1 MTNNDDLFD
10 KESVKTKT
18 YTINSDNYQE
28 YYQRQRTSR
37 NNYLL
42 VVFYI
47 VIQLIAAFVYSYIS
61 SSNYGY
67 LEDAVKEVT
76 LVEDLTFTVT
86 DNLDSETNMLYPYE
100 LTYTGIIK
108 NDYSKI
114 IPVIQIDFVFYD
126 QDNEAKGSRSLFIEN
141 LDASEQVVINET
153 FLLEYAPASDNIVIY
168 TTVPHSYRILF
179 MSLQGLLTLVTFIL
193 IDKSYLLQSLK
204 TFMKEPKKNAF
215 QIIKGFAML
224 FIVII
229 AGGLVLRYIGVTD
242 ISNNEAVIRSMFIPE
257 VWASVALFI
266 GIVIAPPIVE
276 ELIFRKVLYG
286 FVDRSF
292 GYIAAIIISS
302 LVFALLH
309 IQGDYIQLIVYFPLG
324 LVLGYVYHKSNHNI
338 WVVIG
343 VHMLNNFYNWLL
355 VTIDVF

>member
-1 MTNNDDLFD
+1 MANNDDLFD
-10 KESVKTKT
+10 KELVKAKT
-18 YTINSDNYQE
+18 FTVNNDNYE
-28 YYQRQRTSR
+28 DYYQRQKTNR

-67 LEDAVKEVT
+67 LEDAVKEVAF
-76 LVEDLTFTVT
+76 VEDLTFIVT

-100 LTYTGIIK
+100 ATYTGIIK
-108 NDYSKI
+108 NNYSKV
-114 IPVIQIDFVFYD
+114 IPIIQIDFVFYD
-126 QDNEAKGSRSLFIEN
+126 QANEAKGSRSLFIEN
-141 LDASEQVVINET
+141 VEANEQIVINET
-153 FLLEYAPASDNIVIY
+153 FLLEFAPASDDIDLFA
-168 TTVPHSYRILF
+168 TVPVSYRILF

-204 TFMKEPKKNAF
+204 TFIKEPKKNAF

-224 FIVII
+224 FIAII
-229 AGGLVLRYIGVTD
+229 AGGLVLRYIGVND
-242 ISNNEAVIRSMFIPE
+242 ISNNESIIRSMFIPE
-257 VWASVALFI
+257 IWASVALFI

-286 FVDRSF
+286 FVDRKF
-292 GYIAAIIISS
+292 GYMIAIIISS

-324 LVLGYVYHKSNHNI
+324 LVLGYVYYKSNHNI